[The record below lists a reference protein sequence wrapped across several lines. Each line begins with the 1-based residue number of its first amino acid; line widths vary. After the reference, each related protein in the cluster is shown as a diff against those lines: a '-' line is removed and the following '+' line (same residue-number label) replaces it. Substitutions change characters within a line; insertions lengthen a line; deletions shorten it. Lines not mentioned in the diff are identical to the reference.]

1 MKIAL
6 PKDAIP
12 RKNVSILPLS
22 GTTSEEVGKYNS
34 KSFDLLVDPAAGA
47 AVGAA
52 TYRQNYRILKGD
64 EDLRTKIQ
72 WIKDVKEVLLG
83 TLVSTIDSQ
92 KAIVK
97 TLTNQHTFTMFTQAV
112 IELSTV

>member
-6 PKDAIP
+6 PKDDTPKVI
-12 RKNVSILPLS
+12 VLLPLN

-47 AVGAA
+47 AAGAA

-64 EDLRTKIQ
+64 EGLRTKIQ
-72 WIKDVKEVLLG
+72 WIKDVKEVLEGLLAV
-83 TLVSTIDSQ
+83 TL
-92 KAIVK
+92 
-97 TLTNQHTFTMFTQAV
+97 NP
-112 IELSTV
+112 